1 MYIYE
6 NTYIYHMFAY
16 ISINTYIQIYTYTFK
31 WTQLSFQ
38 KGIRQFCLS
47 HTHILSPTLLQT
59 LSFCL
64 SLIRSSSLA
73 LSIIPPP
80 QPALFPCAPTLT
92 ELTRTCANSQALAD
106 AERCVFLKPSWA
118 TGHMLKGRVHEAME
132 SWDPMLTACCSA
144 YDLDPHNVSIL
155 ISLSLSLSRTFHL
168 SSSLS
173 LSRPVFLSLCL
184 SAYSL
189 LLGL

>member
-1 MYIYE
+1 
-6 NTYIYHMFAY
+6 
-16 ISINTYIQIYTYTFK
+16 
-31 WTQLSFQ
+31 LSFQ
-38 KGIRQFCLS
+38 KAIRQFCLS
-47 HTHILSPTLLQT
+47 HTRILSPTLQT
-59 LSFCL
+59 LSSYL
-64 SLIRSSSLA
+64 SLIRSSSPA
-73 LSIIPPP
+73 LFNIPPP
-80 QPALFPCAPTLT
+80 QPALLPCAPTHT

-132 SWDPMLTACCSA
+132 SWDPMLTACCLA

-184 SAYSL
+184 CLSAYSL